1 MNLSE
6 IISST
11 ITQLGLYN
19 ITLPFKDNKT
29 GDTIP
34 VENIIRDVLVSTTIP
49 RYSQFVP
56 WIRTNDINI
65 DQLEV
70 VDKSNNIY
78 MLPNILTTTNV
89 LYVVDVYPVAN
100 FCGTYIDST
109 APIYGGVNSLA
120 EGIINATEYMMLSN
134 QMRNEP
140 TFDYL
145 GYNKI
150 RLYGYPRRGIITIKV
165 ACNHEPNGETIE
177 DDCRDSF
184 LELAILDVKEFL
196 YNNLKYY
203 EEIPSAFGSIKLRIE
218 DYQSAPS
225 DRDQLLEKWR
235 DTFHLDFIDYI
246 EWM

>member
-6 IISST
+6 VISS
-11 ITQLGLYN
+11 IINQLGLYN
-19 ITLPFKDNKT
+19 ITLPFKDDKT
-29 GDTIP
+29 GDAIP
-34 VENIIRDVLVSTTIP
+34 VENIIRNILVTTTIP

-56 WIRTNDINI
+56 WIRTGDINI
-65 DQLEV
+65 DQLKVEN
-70 VDKSNNIY
+70 KSKNIY
-78 MLPNILTTTNV
+78 MLPSILTNTNV
-89 LYVVDVYPVAN
+89 LYVVDVHLVNN

-120 EGIINATEYMMLSN
+120 EGIINATEYMMLSS
-134 QMRNEP
+134 QMRSEP

-150 RLYGYPRRGIITIKV
+150 RLYGYPHRAKITITV

-203 EEIPSAFGSIKLRIE
+203 EEIPSAFGSIKLKIE
-218 DYQSAPS
+218 DYQSASS

>member
-6 IISST
+6 IISSV
-11 ITQLGLYN
+11 IMQLGLYN
-19 ITLPFKDNKT
+19 ITLPFKNDKT
-29 GDTIP
+29 GDIIP
-34 VENIIRDVLVSTTIP
+34 VENVIRNVLVTTTIP

-56 WIRTNDINI
+56 WIRTGNINI
-65 DQLEV
+65 NQLKII
-70 VDKSNNIY
+70 DRSNNIY
-78 MLPNILTTTNV
+78 MLPSILTTTDV
-89 LYVVDVYPVAN
+89 LYVVDVHPANN

-109 APIYGGVNSLA
+109 APIYGGVNSLV
-120 EGIINATEYMMLSN
+120 EGFINATEYMMVSS
-134 QMRNEP
+134 QMRAEP
-140 TFDYL
+140 TFDDL

-150 RLYGYPRRGIITIKV
+150 RLYGYPRSAMITIKV

-177 DDCRDSF
+177 EGCRDSF
-184 LELAILDVKEFL
+184 LELAILDIKEFL

-218 DYQSAPS
+218 DYQSASS